1 MAAALETYIA
11 LFLLLILLA
20 LVGLLLRRE
29 ARLEARLESLREEV
43 RYDIPPARRAAIEGS
58 ILAVLRGSSEAGV
71 AFFVSPTT
79 ALTAAHNLRAGGAAS
94 RFAKTAACVRPDS
107 GGARLVFDVV
117 ALEAALD
124 FAVLRLRAGQPPSP
138 HFLELPAA
146 GGFASTPGDK
156 GVFLVTC
163 NIHVAAEAPEPE
175 AATVGVAW
183 HHARVVRF
191 HPQHVLYDAHAFD
204 GDSGGALVIARSGV
218 VIGLHRE
225 LVNAARELLEHK
237 GSAGERLNAVEQ
249 SVQSL
254 IRGTTFGCIGV
265 RLDCAAAQAALL
277 GGGAR

>member
-1 MAAALETYIA
+1 M
-11 LFLLLILLA
+11 
-20 LVGLLLRRE
+20 
-29 ARLEARLESLREEV
+29 
-43 RYDIPPARRAAIEGS
+43 RYDIPPSRRAAIEGS
-58 ILAVLRGSSEAGV
+58 ILAVLRGSAEAGV

-79 ALTAAHNLRAGGAAS
+79 ALTAARNLRAGGATS
-94 RFAKTAACVRPDS
+94 RFAKTAACVRPES

-146 GGFASTPGDK
+146 GGFATTASAPGEK

-163 NIHVAAEAPEPE
+163 NIRVAAEAPE

-183 HHARVVRF
+183 HHARVVRL
-191 HPQHVLYDAHAFD
+191 HPQHVLYDAQAFD

-254 IRGTTFGCIGV
+254 IRGTSFGCIAACAWTAPRRRRRCWVIASVDGV
-265 RLDCAAAQAALL
+265 R
-277 GGGAR
+277 ARLKTT

>member
-1 MAAALETYIA
+1 MAALETIA
-11 LFLLLILLA
+11 IFLLLILLA

-43 RYDIPPARRAAIEGS
+43 RYDIPPSRRAAIEGS
-58 ILAVLRGSSEAGV
+58 ILALLRGSAEAGV
-71 AFFVSPTT
+71 AFFT
-79 ALTAAHNLRAGGAAS
+79 ALTAARNLRAGGATS
-94 RFAKTAACVRPDS
+94 RFAKTAACVRPES

-146 GGFASTPGDK
+146 GGFATTASAPGEK

-163 NIHVAAEAPEPE
+163 NIRVAAEAPE
-175 AATVGVAW
+175 AAAVGVAW
-183 HHARVVRF
+183 HHARVVRL
-191 HPQHVLYDAHAFD
+191 HPQHVLYDAQAFD

-254 IRGTTFGCIGV
+254 IRGTSFGCIGV

-277 GGGAR
+277 GDRNKR